1 MSPNA
6 LFDPPLLLK
15 KLHVA
20 KSICTLPPLFRSCGP
35 QGAPQRGSQK
45 SKTVSLG
52 TSESRLHPA
61 GFCLQEGIP
70 SMYDLSVVLDSPLA
84 KTFEVNTQLRRR

>member
-1 MSPNA
+1 MWPNLFA
-6 LFDPPLLLK
+6 LCHPFSDHAAP
-15 KLHVA
+15 
-20 KSICTLPPLFRSCGP
+20 G
-35 QGAPQRGSQK
+35 GAPQRGSQK